1 MRRSNIHFQLDY
13 SYLILYFGNEPM
25 NICLIRPQEAISLDS
40 ASANKP
46 ILPLGLAYLASALL
60 KNNFNVQ
67 VIDSVGLAPDKY
79 ESFFND
85 KVRLLGLGQDEIIK
99 KIEGEPLFIGVSIM
113 FSHNWP
119 HVRELLKKIKKKF
132 PGTPLV
138 LGGEFAT
145 ALPDICLKE
154 TPIDILATGEGE
166 ETIVELAKALSSR
179 SHELSGITGIR
190 FRQGN
195 EIIINPKRDRII
207 NVDEIPLPAW
217 HLFNI
222 NVYKKHQFES
232 GFRIEDAQA
241 IMPMLATRGCPYQ
254 CTFCTSPNMWTTR
267 YVTRTPSLV
276 VDELEYNIKH
286 YDVTNFPFQDLT
298 AIIQKKWIVEFCN
311 EIIKRDLKISWQL
324 PSGTR
329 SEVIDNEV
337 ADLLYRSGMKEM
349 GYAPES
355 GSDAIRKHIKKKV
368 KADKLYDSVRSA
380 IKYDLKVQV
389 FFIVGFPNETRKDVM
404 KTLHMVAKMAW
415 MGVQDVGMNHY
426 MPLPGTE
433 QMEKEMESD
442 WAKKL
447 GDKFYMIPLFGHSL
461 KMENWRKANARF
473 SSFEL
478 TLYVMFGFMMF
489 YSVSF
494 LRHPSKFF
502 QFIGGLRSKTDTS
515 RVQLAIKTMLRH
527 RKNVAGA

>member
-1 MRRSNIHFQLDY
+1 
-13 SYLILYFGNEPM
+13 M
-25 NICLIRPQEAISLDS
+25 NICLIRPQEAIALNS

-46 ILPLGLAYLASALL
+46 ILPLGLAYLASSLL
-60 KNNFNVQ
+60 KNDFEVQ
-67 VIDSVGLAPDKY
+67 VIDAVGSAPDKY
-79 ESFFND
+79 ELFFND
-85 KVRLLGLGQDEIIK
+85 KVRLLGLSQTEIIE
-99 KIEGEPLFIGVSIM
+99 KIEDKPLFIGVSIM
-113 FSHNWP
+113 FSHNWL
-119 HVRELLKKIKKKF
+119 HVRELLKKIKQRF
-132 PGTPLV
+132 PDTPLI

-145 ALPDICLKE
+145 ALPDICMSE
-154 TPIDILATGEGE
+154 TPVDILATGEGE
-166 ETIVELAKALSSR
+166 ETVVEIARALSSETP
-179 SHELSGITGIR
+179 SLENIAGIR
-190 FRQGN
+190 FRKGS
-195 EIIINPKRDRII
+195 EIIINPKRNRILD
-207 NVDEIPLPAW
+207 VDDIPMPAW

-222 NVYKKHQFES
+222 NEYKKHQFES

-276 VDELEYNIKH
+276 VDELEYNIKT
-286 YDVTNFPFQDLT
+286 YGVTNFPFQDLT

-311 EIIKRDLKISWQL
+311 EIIKRNLNISWQL

-329 SEVIDNEV
+329 SEVIDDEV

-368 KADKLYDSVRSA
+368 KADHLYNSVRSA
-380 IKYDLKVQV
+380 IKHDLKVQV
-389 FFIVGFPNETRKDVM
+389 FFIVGFPNETRKDIW
-404 KTLHMVAKMAW
+404 KTFKMLAKMAW

-433 QMEKEMESD
+433 QMEKEMDSE
-442 WAKKL
+442 WAKNL

-461 KMENWRKANARF
+461 KMEDWRKVNKRF
-473 SSFEL
+473 CSFEL
-478 TLYVMFGFMMF
+478 SFYVMTGFMLF
-489 YSVSF
+489 YCISF

-502 QFIGGLRSKTDTS
+502 QFVGGLRSKTDTS
-515 RVQLAIKTMLRH
+515 RVQLAIKTMMRH
-527 RKNVAGA
+527 RKNVAHT